1 MSESPKAALA
11 ASVAA
16 GYLLGRRRNAKIAMT
31 VAAYLASKKL
41 RGKPQDLLA
50 MGAGRLGNSP
60 QVSQLVEQLR
70 SEVLNVGRDALKA
83 LAEHRLGSFADSL
96 ADRTRSL
103 NELVDAA
110 GRAGEEDGERPRGE
124 EEREEEEGEEEGRDE
139 GGDEGGEESREDRG
153 EGKAEGA
160 RERGGERP
168 ARPRRPSR
176 GEARETGREQGP
188 PAKKSTQRTAEK
200 SANKAPPKKRSEKS
214 AARKAP
220 AESSR
225 RRR

>member
-139 GGDEGGEESREDRG
+139 GGEESRDDRG

>member
-16 GYLLGRRRNAKIAMT
+16 GYLLGRRRNTKLAMT

-41 RGKPQDLLA
+41 RAKPQDLLA
-50 MGAGRLGNSP
+50 IGAGKLGNSP

-70 SEVLNVGRDALKA
+70 SEVLSVGRDALKA

-103 NELVDAA
+103 NELVEAA
-110 GRAGEEDGERPRGE
+110 GQAAEEDGESPRGE
-124 EEREEEEGEEEGRDE
+124 EEDEEENGEQEGREDREEE
-139 GGDEGGEESREDRG
+139 
-153 EGKAEGA
+153 KAEGA

-188 PAKKSTQRTAEK
+188 PAKKAPQRTAEK

-214 AARKAP
+214 TARKAP

>member
-139 GGDEGGEESREDRG
+139 GGEESREDRG